1 MPALRQQVSRTTG
14 LETSARRHE
23 NIVHKQRYKVPAAQ
37 FGYVVKEDAEPKRS
51 SNYQDCVRTSVPAT
65 KGRVNFNREK
75 LVHASNVHA
84 PVPNPTRTCFF
95 FR

>member
-1 MPALRQQVSRTTG
+1 MPT
-14 LETSARRHE
+14 
-23 NIVHKQRYKVPAAQ
+23 AQ
-37 FGYVVKEDAEPKRS
+37 FGYVGKEDAEPKGG
-51 SNYQDCVRTSVPAT
+51 SNYQGSVRTSVPAT

-95 FR
+95 SLEKARGLRA